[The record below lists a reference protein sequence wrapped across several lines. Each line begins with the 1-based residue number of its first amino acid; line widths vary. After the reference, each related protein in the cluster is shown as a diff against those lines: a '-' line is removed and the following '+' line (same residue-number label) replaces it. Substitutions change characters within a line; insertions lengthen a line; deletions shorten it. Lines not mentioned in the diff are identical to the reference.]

1 MRKQH
6 NAGLW
11 HMIRPFDVI
20 LVLGLL
26 LASFIPYV
34 IFAHHENQAQRQA
47 KTAQVLTA
55 VVSHDGKTVY
65 KIRLSGH
72 QGTTR
77 FRYQHGNDWNE
88 IETSGESIRVSAADC
103 QDQVCVRKSK
113 ISKAGETI
121 VCLPHKLLI
130 EIRSD
135 HGTSR
140 NTGGVVS
147 E

>member
-6 NAGLW
+6 NSGLW
-11 HMIRPFDVI
+11 RMIRPFDVV

-26 LASFIPYV
+26 LASFIPYA
-34 IFAHHENQAQRQA
+34 IFAYHENQANRQA
-47 KTAQVLTA
+47 KASQVLTA
-55 VVSHDGKTVY
+55 VVSHNGKTVY
-65 KIRLSGH
+65 KIRLTGH

-77 FRYQHGNDWNE
+77 FRYRNGDDWNE
-88 IETSGESIRVSAADC
+88 IETKGERIRVSAADC
-103 QDQVCVRKSK
+103 QDQVCVRKGQ

-130 EIRSD
+130 EIRSN
-135 HGTSR
+135 GGNSR